1 MSPSAPVTTSTADT
15 SLSPLLALWNF
26 IWNSIVRVLWLCG
39 YATVTAVGAAVLF
52 IHVGQG
58 QDLLRLSAE
67 FGFAWSNLFFL
78 VSALLLGL
86 GLWYSSRLLLAH
98 TLDGDQLRW
107 QRSQFGRTWLPRV
120 YGTLVPLAIGIGF
133 LRLET
138 SAQTGA
144 WVLGALFLLLAA
156 GLWWFFYKRRDWFM
170 KATARGRGL
179 TEPGEARDRRSM
191 LVILSLGQVMVFV
204 LLAAFV
210 VWPVSLPQTLGT
222 PAILLAGFAGIA
234 LFGSLV
240 LTYAFLVNGLPAG
253 TALALVLAA
262 GFGFF
267 NDNHWIRVAD
277 QAPALQRLAAAA
289 HYQAWREVN
298 PAPRQ
303 IDGRDPVILVAAAG
317 GGIRAAYWTASTLAT
332 LEAKIPT
339 FSQSLFAISSVSGG
353 SVGAAVY
360 AAVKRQQLENRAAP
374 ADANTTLATLATV
387 QKALSH
393 DFLSPVA
400 AGMLFPDLVQRFI
413 PYPFPEADRQRFLE
427 LGFEQALPEAD
438 NPLTR
443 PFTALYA
450 DGYKFRLP
458 GLLLNTTIVD
468 SGRRAVTSNIALTD
482 FTDTLDLLADGF
494 QTQTIRLSAA
504 AGASARFT
512 YLSPAGSFIGP
523 GAQGE
528 QKIRLVDGGYF
539 ENSGATTIVDLL
551 DLINNPTLYPI
562 LILIRNDPQAPA
574 VCQRRPQVT
583 GFGPGPEGPPATDF
597 LSEVASPV
605 RALLNGRTARGRL
618 AEVSTAK
625 LVEGD
630 MRGAVIEVSL
640 AAVVEAELDRN
651 QDDPAAR
658 GRIEQSLVEPPL
670 GWSLSQAVRQSMEWV
685 MAEGGGGL
693 NDEFANLTAVLE
705 GRLADYRPCNAR

>member
-1 MSPSAPVTTSTADT
+1 MSPSAPETTSAADA
-15 SLSPLLALWNF
+15 SLPPLLALWNF

-52 IHVGQG
+52 TQVGQG

-67 FGFAWSNLFFL
+67 YGVAWSNLFFL
-78 VSALLLGL
+78 LSALFLSL
-86 GLWYSSRLLLAH
+86 GLWYSARLLLTH

-107 QRSQFGRTWLPRV
+107 QRSRFGRTWLPRV

-138 SAQTGA
+138 SARTGA

-156 GLWWFFYKRRDWFM
+156 GLWWFYYKRRDWFV
-170 KATARGRGL
+170 KATERTRGL
-179 TEPGEARDRRSM
+179 TEPGEARDRRLM
-191 LVILSLGQVMVFV
+191 LIILSLGQITAFI

-222 PAILLAGFAGIA
+222 PAILLAGLAGIA

-277 QAPALQRLAAAA
+277 QAPALQRLAAAD

-332 LEAKIPT
+332 LEANTPT

-374 ADANTTLATLATV
+374 TDANTTLTTV
-387 QKALSH
+387 QQALSH

-427 LGFEQALPEAD
+427 LGFEQALAEAD

-468 SGRRAVTSNIALTD
+468 SGRRAIISNIALTN

-512 YLSPAGSFIGP
+512 YVSPAGSLIGP
-523 GAQGE
+523 GAQGD

-551 DLINNPTLYPI
+551 ELINDQTLYPI

-583 GFGPGPEGPPATDF
+583 GFGPGPEGPPANDF

-640 AAVVEAELDRN
+640 AAVVEAELART
-651 QDDPAAR
+651 QGDPAAR

-670 GWSLSQAVRQSMEWV
+670 GWSLSRAVRDSMDRV
-685 MAEGGGGL
+685 MAAGGGGL
-693 NDEFANLTAVLE
+693 QDEFANLTAVLD